1 MSLLD
6 WLRIGRTRNRQA
18 SAVMQKAANSS
29 VYISASMS
37 SIDRN
42 RHDGKPPPFDHR
54 AAMRHFTSWI
64 HAAAMINA
72 TAVASNPL
80 RLYVRSGPTNRA
92 KLWKTKAVSG
102 QTRAYLRGDLTQRPS
117 IAVMRKSAEIGDD
130 FEEVT
135 DNHPVLQL
143 LARSNPYI
151 NGYDLSILR
160 VVWQELTGNSYLHVV
175 VDPKLGVPTELWP
188 MPPQW
193 TEIIPDE
200 QEFVKGYTYGKSSE
214 SKIVLEPDEVIHFRR
229 PNPSD
234 LFYGMGKLQAAWG
247 AAAAN
252 QAIHEL
258 DLSMFSNHARP
269 DYLMTV
275 KGNAGDDQLEA
286 LETQIQSKLRGT
298 RNAGHF
304 LVSTAEI
311 DLKPLQF
318 PTKDLTG
325 RDEIVEEIAAVFG
338 VPISMLKA
346 NDPNLASATTGFA
359 SWREMTV
366 LPLCRMD
373 EEVLNQRL
381 LPMFG
386 LAGDAVL
393 AYDNPVPKN
402 RAQELVEIQA
412 GVSGGWMTANEA
424 REAQGLERL
433 DNDPHADMLHV
444 GGQPLGGA
452 APVDPALGQP
462 GVEQPAMPL
471 PAGEPTDA
479 QTPPSPDTS
488 VAQTALNGAQISSLV
503 QLAQSAAD
511 GLLPVASVR
520 AMASAA
526 FPAVPPEVIESI
538 FAPIVPRVPAAPE
551 PQAPKQESEEPAA
564 GPITKSIESID
575 TKPPESVA
583 SNARRALEV
592 RESKPP
598 SQRGMTGIG
607 LARARDLANRADLS
621 ESTIR
626 RMARYFDRHQK
637 DKQGQTW
644 DEQGPGW
651 QAWMGWGGDEGWK
664 WADRKVAEFDRARKD
679 GDA

>member
-1 MSLLD
+1 
-6 WLRIGRTRNRQA
+6 
-18 SAVMQKAANSS
+18 
-29 VYISASMS
+29 
-37 SIDRN
+37 
-42 RHDGKPPPFDHR
+42 
-54 AAMRHFTSWI
+54 
-64 HAAAMINA
+64 
-72 TAVASNPL
+72 
-80 RLYVRSGPTNRA
+80 
-92 KLWKTKAVSG
+92 
-102 QTRAYLRGDLTQRPS
+102 
-117 IAVMRKSAEIGDD
+117 
-130 FEEVT
+130 
-135 DNHPVLQL
+135 
-143 LARSNPYI
+143 
-151 NGYDLSILR
+151 
-160 VVWQELTGNSYLHVV
+160 
-175 VDPKLGVPTELWP
+175 
-188 MPPQW
+188 
-193 TEIIPDE
+193 
-200 QEFVKGYTYGKSSE
+200 
-214 SKIVLEPDEVIHFRR
+214 
-229 PNPSD
+229 
-234 LFYGMGKLQAAWG
+234 
-247 AAAAN
+247 
-252 QAIHEL
+252 
-258 DLSMFSNHARP
+258 
-269 DYLMTV
+269 
-275 KGNAGDDQLEA
+275 
-286 LETQIQSKLRGT
+286 
-298 RNAGHF
+298 
-304 LVSTAEI
+304 
-311 DLKPLQF
+311 
-318 PTKDLTG
+318 
-325 RDEIVEEIAAVFG
+325 
-338 VPISMLKA
+338 
-346 NDPNLASATTGFA
+346 
-359 SWREMTV
+359 
-366 LPLCRMD
+366 
-373 EEVLNQRL
+373 
-381 LPMFG
+381 
-386 LAGDAVL
+386 
-393 AYDNPVPKN
+393 
-402 RAQELVEIQA
+402 
-412 GVSGGWMTANEA
+412 
-424 REAQGLERL
+424 
-433 DNDPHADMLHV
+433 MLHV

-551 PQAPKQESEEPAA
+551 PRAPKQESEEPAA